1 MIIAPSKFR
10 DEELLKPRALLQT
23 QGYQVDVAALT
34 ASPATGMLGTVCVPD
49 KTLDQLD
56 AASYD
61 AIVFVGGAGARTY
74 WDNATC
80 HALAQ
85 AAVAKGKVLGA
96 ICLAPVILA
105 RAGVLKGVPAT
116 VWPSARPE
124 LAKTGARVST
134 DHVVTHGL
142 IVTGDGPD
150 SALPFGQALIAALQK
165 RASQPP
171 QVHQQ

>member
-10 DEELLKPRALLQT
+10 DEELVKPRALLMA
-23 QGYQVDVAALT
+23 QGCHVDVASLT
-34 ASPATGMLGTVCVPD
+34 TSPATGMLGTVCVPD
-49 KTLDQLD
+49 TTLDQLD

-80 HALAQ
+80 HALAR

-105 RAGVLKGVPAT
+105 RAGVLQGKQAT
-116 VWPSARPE
+116 VWPAARPE
-124 LAKTGARVST
+124 LAQAGARVNTS
-134 DHVVTHGL
+134 HVVTEGL
-142 IVTGDGPD
+142 IVTGDGPA
-150 SALPFGQALIAALQK
+150 SAEPFGRALIAALQK